1 MRKLLNTLYVTTDGS
16 YLHRDGETVAI
27 EREGAARS
35 RFPIHGLEGIVC
47 MGNVMMSPPL
57 MALCA
62 EKQVAVSFLSSH
74 GRFLGRVQGPVA
86 GNVLL
91 RRRQYR
97 IADQDDESAGLAQWM
112 VLAKLANCRSVL
124 LRAQRERSEPH
135 AEMASVISQLG
146 ASLERLLARQEPAG
160 TLRGIEGDAARSY
173 FSVFDHLIVS
183 QKDEFQFRGRS
194 RRPPLDRVN
203 ALLSFAY
210 AILTHETTAALESV
224 GLDPYVGFL
233 HTDRPGRQS
242 LALDLVEEMR
252 PVIADRLVLTL
263 INRQQIQAGDF
274 ETQESGAVLLKD
286 TGRRKFLEA
295 WQKRKQEEL
304 RHPFL
309 DEVIPL
315 GLFPYAQ
322 ALLMARHIRGDLDA
336 YPAWVA
342 K

>member
-1 MRKLLNTLYVTTDGS
+1 MRKLLNTLYITTDGS
-16 YLHRDGETVAI
+16 YLHRDGETVAV
-27 EREGAARS
+27 EREGAARI
-35 RFPIHGLEGIVC
+35 RIPIHGLEGIVC
-47 MGNVMMSPPL
+47 MGNVMMSPHL

-62 EKQVAVSFLSSH
+62 EKQVAISFLSSH
-74 GRFLGRVQGPVA
+74 GRFLSRVQGPVT

-97 IADQDDESAGLAQWM
+97 MADQDEGAAALAQSM
-112 VLAKLANCRSVL
+112 VMAKLANCRSVL

-135 AEMASVISQLG
+135 PELAAAIAQLG
-146 ASLERLLARQEPAG
+146 SATERLLARQESAG
-160 TLRGIEGDAARSY
+160 TLRGVEGDAARTY
-173 FSVFDHLIVS
+173 FSVFDHLIVA
-183 QKDEFQFRGRS
+183 QKDDFCFRGRS
-194 RRPPLDRVN
+194 RRPPLDNVN

-252 PVIADRLVLTL
+252 PAIADRLVLTL
-263 INRQQIQAGDF
+263 INRQQIQSGDF
-274 ETQESGAVLLKD
+274 EAQASGAVLLKD
-286 TGRRKFLEA
+286 TGRKKFLEA

-309 DEVIPL
+309 DEVMSL

-322 ALLMARHIRGDLDA
+322 ALLMARHIRGDLDG